1 MKSFIS
7 CSVKYEKP
15 SHHPKAFFVRVKKVD
30 AGLSCILY
38 FGILNLYFVFSVC
51 APSETGECP
60 WHLSSIVSP

>member
-38 FGILNLYFVFSVC
+38 FGILNLYFVR
-51 APSETGECP
+51 
-60 WHLSSIVSP
+60 LSSPPVLQVRQVMSVPG